1 LTPWW
6 RDTNTYWNLTQLKS
20 QSCDALALTPC
31 AASLL
36 LLLLPLLLCTR
47 NAFVYLCSAAGL
59 VPLVEWNTR
68 REIDTKVAELQDGLE
83 KLMSA
88 DPPHSA
94 NDIIAF
100 VKSRKAEQVCAWQ
113 LQVSF

>member
-1 LTPWW
+1 
-6 RDTNTYWNLTQLKS
+6 
-20 QSCDALALTPC
+20 
-31 AASLL
+31 
-36 LLLLPLLLCTR
+36 
-47 NAFVYLCSAAGL
+47 

-83 KLMSA
+83 KMMSA

-100 VKSRKAEQVCAWQ
+100 VKSRKAEQVWWFSKFYVAINLAMLELCYNKTKLIHDQSLAVETILWNDEKKRAWRR
-113 LQVSF
+113 